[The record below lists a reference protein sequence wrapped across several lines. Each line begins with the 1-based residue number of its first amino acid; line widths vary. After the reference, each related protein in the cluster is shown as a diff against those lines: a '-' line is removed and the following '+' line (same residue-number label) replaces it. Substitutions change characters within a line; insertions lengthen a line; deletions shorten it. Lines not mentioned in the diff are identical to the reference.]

1 MDLAS
6 MLEREDFFPSFF
18 STVQKYYKEAMNT
31 EISFSFAS
39 TKKESN
45 MVIKPRLSA
54 VSSIHM
60 SRKAREFYY
69 SEWNIRNS
77 ILKYLIVKAY
87 VFFMTRTGR
96 CLSQFQFEMIPK
108 VDNFNDIVI
117 APNNRSIRFF
127 DYRENTVGCMIKE
140 GFTDKFFRN
149 QIEFRKH
156 NHYEFMLPLTK
167 YGEDWFQEPIMHGHP
182 LARVR
187 KEKIYR
193 SAITEAINDIM
204 ILAGDSLEYKDCS
217 EYVNQLKGKL
227 MNMLGTAIL
236 KKDIK
241 LALESEKIIEYAA
254 QEALIFE
261 KPIPLVMSHGDFQT
275 GNIWVDK
282 AEKVW
287 IYDWETV
294 AKRSIWYDTSVLQYS
309 LRRVYGW
316 KDFMELSE
324 FSFPQMDVYVDGS
337 YGSDKIRGIKGIVM
351 LEDLCFYLE
360 DMLELPEKWGSE
372 LFDAFINRLI
382 DIDIVKNNINAG

>member
-18 STVQKYYKEAMNT
+18 FTVQKYYKEAMNT

-39 TKKESN
+39 TKKECN

-96 CLSQFQFEMIPK
+96 HLSQFQFEMIPK

-309 LRRVYGW
+309 LRRAYGW
-316 KDFMELSE
+316 KDFMELSA
-324 FSFPQMDVYVDGS
+324 FSFPQMDAYVDGAYS
-337 YGSDKIRGIKGIVM
+337 SDEIRGIKGIVM